1 MVAGGRPG
9 PLEGLTIR
17 EREVLA
23 LMADARS
30 NADIARALTVTD
42 AAVSKHVGDIVMK
55 LGLSV
60 SSRPAA

>member
-1 MVAGGRPG
+1 M
-9 PLEGLTIR
+9 
-17 EREVLA
+17 LA